1 MEKQEQQEY
10 KLNMAT
16 LNGIILVLIG
26 ILVLNTPMAMSLFGE
41 PEQPPARQTDPN
53 APSIEQHDETLTT
66 EQPDDTGEPNIP
78 ELIATEQALDFIHDV
93 RADILAGQ
101 LLILGGAA
109 TIAFGRRR
117 KKE

>member
-1 MEKQEQQEY
+1 MEQQEQQEY

-41 PEQPPARQTDPN
+41 PEQSPAPQTDPN
-53 APSIEQHDETLTT
+53 APSIEQQDETLTA
-66 EQPDDTGEPNIP
+66 EEPNDKGELNIP
-78 ELIATEQALDFIHDV
+78 EFIAAEQALDFIHDI
-93 RADILAGQ
+93 RADMVAGQ